1 MLKIRVG
8 VLEQH
13 AIVRYGL
20 CEHVAGQ
27 PELVLAGAYNSAEG
41 ILDSV
46 RQDRLDVLLV
56 GYLIDQDPSQFVQV
70 LSQKCPRLKILALL
84 NHPHAVA
91 TGLLLARGAHG
102 VLCKTQPLL
111 AYAEAILAVA
121 RGGRYPDELA
131 WHDPGGEV

>member
-20 CEHVAGQ
+20 CKHVAGQ
-27 PELVLAGAYNSAEG
+27 PQLALAGVYNNAEG

-56 GYLIDQDPSQFVQV
+56 GHLIDQDPSQCVEA
-70 LSQKCPRLKILALL
+70 LSQKYPRLKILALL

-91 TGLLLARGAHG
+91 TSLLLARGAHG
-102 VLCKTQPLL
+102 VLYKTQPLQ
-111 AYAEAILAVA
+111 AYAEAILAVG
-121 RGGRYPDELA
+121 RGERYCEYTGLS
-131 WHDPGGEV
+131 